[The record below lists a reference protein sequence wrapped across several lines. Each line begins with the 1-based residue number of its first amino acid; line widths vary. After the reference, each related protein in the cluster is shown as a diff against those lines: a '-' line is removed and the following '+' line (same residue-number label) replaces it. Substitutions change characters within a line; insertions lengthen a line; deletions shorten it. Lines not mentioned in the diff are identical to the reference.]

1 MPQGRVRVPAT
12 NRISNDSFVEL
23 KQRLSNPETPFISY
37 PLVLTANKIWYVFC
51 LQINQERYI
60 IAVI

>member
-12 NRISNDSFVEL
+12 NDSFVEL

-37 PLVLTANKIWYVFC
+37 PLIFTANKIWYVFC
-51 LQINQERYI
+51 LQINQEQCIMR
-60 IAVI
+60 A